1 MRLLPTTPERIQTV
15 GSSSGRTGQGTLLEV
30 VVLVTI
36 EGAQVAIHAMR
47 MRTKFRRL
55 IEP

>member
-1 MRLLPTTPERIQTV
+1 
-15 GSSSGRTGQGTLLEV
+15 V

-47 MRTKFRRL
+47 MRAKFRKL
-55 IEP
+55 IEL